1 MLGIGFGEILVV
13 AVVLILVVG
22 PESMPRLMKALA
34 RGIREFRKA
43 ARDLR
48 QQVGLDELLEEE
60 ELRDLR
66 SLRRDPFGLREV
78 DRELRR
84 DVHAWMSQV
93 DGPEPGQP
101 VPPDADGASGEPGA
115 DGASGE
121 PMAEEEAGGTV
132 ASSEEEAPAWPRPLP
147 AAQAV
152 PKDPRAWAPKVV
164 RERMFGGEEE
174 AGAPRPGQPL
184 PFDPTAGEDV
194 EGQEGSAE
202 GSGTADGVPGEPG
215 REAEGGR

>member
-66 SLRRDPFGLREV
+66 SLRQDPLGLREV
-78 DRELRR
+78 DREIRR

-101 VPPDADGASGEPGA
+101 VPPDASTATDESAADVEAEDAAPEEP
-115 DGASGE
+115 E
-121 PMAEEEAGGTV
+121 QPP
-132 ASSEEEAPAWPRPLP
+132 PAWPRPLP

-164 RERMFGGEEE
+164 RERMFGDE
-174 AGAPRPGQPL
+174 AAPAGQRPGQPL
-184 PFDPTAGEDV
+184 PFDPSAGEED
-194 EGQEGSAE
+194 EEAETQGEATGRSAA
-202 GSGTADGVPGEPG
+202 GDGAPGGPE